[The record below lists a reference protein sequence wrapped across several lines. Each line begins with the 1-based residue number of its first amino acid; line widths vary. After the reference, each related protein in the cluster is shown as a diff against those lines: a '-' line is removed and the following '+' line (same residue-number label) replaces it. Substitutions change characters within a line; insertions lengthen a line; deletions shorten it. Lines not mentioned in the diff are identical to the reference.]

1 MALLVFEMV
10 FINCCNITDEVYR
23 GWAGWALGVGGK
35 PKAGNTIHS
44 ETNSSIVSSVEHRN
58 CHSQPGIDVDG
69 RWQQFGTPCSLISA
83 PQWLHRPCSGPSWF
97 YRVGKRPPVKADLAI
112 YSPVS
117 GVSVWC

>member
-1 MALLVFEMV
+1 M
-10 FINCCNITDEVYR
+10 
-23 GWAGWALGVGGK
+23 GWVLGVGGK
-35 PKAGNTIHS
+35 PKAGNTIHN
-44 ETNSSIVSSVEHRN
+44 ETNSSIVSSVEHTVN
-58 CHSQPGIDVDG
+58 LVDING
-69 RWQQFGTPCSLISA
+69 CWQQFDTPCSLISA